1 MKIIRRIIVRK
12 KINLERMKI
21 EYEKF
26 GEFQVT
32 LQLCTDKFL
41 DLDYIIRSCLKTAS
55 FINDFSVIR
64 RTTELS

>member
-1 MKIIRRIIVRK
+1 MKIIRCIIVRK
-12 KINLERMKI
+12 KINLGRMKI

-41 DLDYIIRSCLKTAS
+41 DLDYIIRSCL
-55 FINDFSVIR
+55 
-64 RTTELS
+64 

>member
-1 MKIIRRIIVRK
+1 MKIIRCIIVRK

-26 GEFQVT
+26 WEFQVT

-41 DLDYIIRSCLKTAS
+41 DLLDYIIRSCL
-55 FINDFSVIR
+55 
-64 RTTELS
+64 